1 MYDSST
7 VYERQ
12 PFWHAWRQKEQ
23 SLDEHDEEQWPFSR
37 PPRAYARSAQASRT
51 EAREQGMARHVQKHR
66 ERGARPPGRDRGLS
80 RDEIVRAAI
89 ALADAEG
96 LDAISMR
103 RIARE
108 LRAGAMSLYW
118 HVGSKEELLEA
129 MREALESQVEI
140 PDPTGD
146 WRADLWTFAHRQ
158 RAALLEHQWLMDIL
172 GSGPPSGPNDVRNFE
187 RMLALFSQATPD
199 LLLSVKLFMTLVIY
213 VMGAVVRE
221 TQEIRGE
228 QAEKLAEAD
237 MTEEELE
244 AEHER
249 VAQWFRESGRFP
261 QILRLMEA
269 GFDPDD
275 PKTRD
280 ERFVFGLDTVLDGIA
295 ARLAGS

>member
-1 MYDSST
+1 M
-7 VYERQ
+7 
-12 PFWHAWRQKEQ
+12 
-23 SLDEHDEEQWPFSR
+23 DEHDEEQWPFSR
-37 PPRAYARSAQASRT
+37 PPRAYARSARASRT
-51 EAREQGMARHVQKHR
+51 EAREQGIARHVQKHR

-96 LDAISMR
+96 LEAISMR

-129 MREALESQVEI
+129 MRDSLESEVEI
-140 PDPTGD
+140 PDPSGD

-158 RAALLEHQWLMDIL
+158 RAGLLEHQWLMDII

-187 RMLALFSQATPD
+187 RMLALFDQVSPD
-199 LLLSVKLFMTLVIY
+199 LLLNIKLFMTLVIY

-237 MTEEELE
+237 MTPEELQ

-249 VAQWFRESGRFP
+249 VGDWFRQSGRFP

-280 ERFVFGLDTVLDGIA
+280 ERFDFGLDTVLDGIA
-295 ARLAGS
+295 ARLPDTTGHTHS

>member
-1 MYDSST
+1 M
-7 VYERQ
+7 
-12 PFWHAWRQKEQ
+12 
-23 SLDEHDEEQWPFSR
+23 DEHDEEQWPFSR
-37 PPRAYARSAQASRT
+37 PPRAYARSARVSRT
-51 EAREQGMARHVQKHR
+51 EARERGIARHVQSHKD
-66 ERGARPPGRDRGLS
+66 RGARPPGRGQGLS

-89 ALADAEG
+89 TLADAEG
-96 LDAISMR
+96 LEAISMR
-103 RIARE
+103 RLARE

-129 MREALESQVEI
+129 MRDALESEVEI
-140 PDPTGD
+140 PEPSGD

-158 RAALLEHQWLMDIL
+158 RAGLLKHQWLMDII

-187 RMLALFSQATPD
+187 RMLALFDQVSPD
-199 LLLSVKLFMTLVIY
+199 LLLNIKLFMTLVIY

-237 MTEEELE
+237 MTPEELQ

-249 VAQWFRESGRFP
+249 VGDWFRQSGRFP

-280 ERFVFGLDTVLDGIA
+280 ERYDFGLDTVLDGIA
-295 ARLAGS
+295 ARLRDTTGHTHS

>member
-1 MYDSST
+1 M
-7 VYERQ
+7 
-12 PFWHAWRQKEQ
+12 
-23 SLDEHDEEQWPFSR
+23 DEYDEEQWPFSR
-37 PPRAYARSAQASRT
+37 PPRAYARSARTSRT
-51 EAREQGMARHVQKHR
+51 EVREQGIARHVQMHR
-66 ERGARPPGRDRGLS
+66 DRGARPPGRDRGLS

-103 RIARE
+103 RIAKE

-118 HVGSKEELLEA
+118 HVGSKDELLDA
-129 MREALESQVEI
+129 MRDALESDVEI

-146 WRADLWTFAHRQ
+146 WRADLRTFAYRQ
-158 RAALLEHQWLMDIL
+158 RAALLEHQWLMDII

-187 RMLALFSQATPD
+187 RMLALFEPVSPD
-199 LLLSVKLFMTLVIY
+199 LVLRIKLFSTLVIY

-237 MTEEELE
+237 MTPEEIQ

-280 ERFVFGLDTVLDGIA
+280 ERFEFGLDTVLDGIA
-295 ARLAGS
+295 ARLPGS